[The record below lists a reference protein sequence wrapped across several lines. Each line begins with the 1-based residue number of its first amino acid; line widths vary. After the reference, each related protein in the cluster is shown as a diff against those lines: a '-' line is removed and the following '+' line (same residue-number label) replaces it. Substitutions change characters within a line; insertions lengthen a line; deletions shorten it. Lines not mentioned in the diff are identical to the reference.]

1 MLDTGILII
10 RLVIGLLFIGHGAQ
24 KIFGWFGGY
33 GIKGTAGWFESIG
46 MKPGVLMVLMAG
58 LGEIAGGLLF
68 ASGLWTV
75 VGAALIIATMLVSI
89 AKVHGANGLWIT
101 KNGYEYNLVLLVV
114 ALGVAFIGA
123 GQYSIDAIL

>member
-58 LGEIAGGLLF
+58 LGEIVGGLLF
-68 ASGLWTV
+68 AAGLWTV
-75 VGAALIIATMLVSI
+75 FGAAFIIATMLVSI
-89 AKVHGANGLWIT
+89 AKVHGVNGLWIT